1 MRRFSYWGL
10 LGGLAVVLF
19 GAAYHFLY
27 QGGNQWI
34 ASPPPKAVSTPVEKV
49 TRVEAAPV
57 SVETVLESI
66 HAVATLRP
74 NEAVIVAPEIAGR
87 IASLPFDEGD
97 TVEAG
102 AVLVE
107 LDSTILQAELRKA
120 QSELA
125 LAKANQNRIMTL
137 AKQGTGT
144 LRERDEAV
152 AAYQSATA
160 NVALARARLGKST
173 ITASLSGVVG
183 VRAVSVGAYVSPGHH
198 IVELVDIDPIKVDF
212 RVPEL
217 SLPAVRVGQSV
228 RVTVDAVPGQTFAG
242 EIYVIDPVVDANGRA
257 IRLRARIPNPDGRLS
272 PGLFARVQIIV
283 DRRENA
289 LLIPESAVF
298 ADGQKRY
305 IYRVVDGRAVQT
317 EIELG
322 QRLPG
327 RVEVQRGLAS
337 DAVVVTAGHQQIRD
351 ASRITI
357 TAARAGT

>member
-1 MRRFSYWGL
+1 MRRFSYWRL
-10 LGGLAVVLF
+10 LGGLAIVLF
-19 GAAYHFLY
+19 GAAYLFLY
-27 QGGNQWI
+27 RGGNLPL
-34 ASPPPKAVSTPVEKV
+34 ALPPANAVSTPVEKV

-57 SVETVLESI
+57 AIETVLESI
-66 HAVATLRP
+66 HAVATLQP
-74 NEAVIVAPEIAGR
+74 NEAVIVSPEIAGR
-87 IASLPFDEGD
+87 IASLPFGEGD
-97 TVEAG
+97 KVEAG

-107 LDSTILQAELRKA
+107 LDATILQAELRKA

-125 LAKANQNRIMTL
+125 LAQANQNRLTTL
-137 AKQGTGT
+137 AQRGTGS

-152 AAYQSATA
+152 AAFQSATA

-217 SLPAVRVGQSV
+217 ALAAVRVGQSV
-228 RVTVDAVPGQTFAG
+228 RVTVDAVPGETFDG

-257 IRLRARIPNPDGRLS
+257 IRLRARIPNPEGRLS

-298 ADGQKRY
+298 ADGQRRY
-305 IYRVVDGRAVQT
+305 IYRVVDGHAVKT

-322 QRLPG
+322 QRMPG
-327 RVEVQRGLAS
+327 KVEVLRGLES

-351 ASRITI
+351 KSRIAV
-357 TAARAGT
+357 AASRAGT